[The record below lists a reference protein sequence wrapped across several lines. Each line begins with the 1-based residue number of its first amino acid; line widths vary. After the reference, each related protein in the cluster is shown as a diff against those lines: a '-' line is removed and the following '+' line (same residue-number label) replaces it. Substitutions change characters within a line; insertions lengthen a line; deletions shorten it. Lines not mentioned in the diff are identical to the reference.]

1 MADDPKGFEP
11 KYDDQKETGVI
22 LVGKSKSNTD
32 GSSYRKVELILDEE
46 ETYLSERNA
55 ESTASLVEFVVRD
68 RVTLFKTE
76 GGQQKYQCWLMESV
90 HGKSVN
96 ALHIS
101 RRTGKGVYGSH
112 EVTLGFEAMF
122 ALHKYLDKLFSYD
135 SPQRLRIPIVQPQR
149 EPADLLLSESQF
161 IELIK
166 ANIRSTDDFYKLIQ
180 IQKMELAVAR
190 LESILYGDFENEVDI
205 QKFLKENIWMFGNDY
220 VHIVEHGKINA
231 RNILDMIPQD
241 YESYIDII
249 EVKLPTEKLFHFDE
263 SHKNYYCS
271 SKLTKAT
278 AQTQNYIYELEGI
291 SQSEEYQHNNNCKIV
306 RPKGIILF
314 GSEAPLNE
322 DEKRYLRILNSSY
335 HNMQIITYRQLLEK
349 AKNTLAILKSKDK

>member
-1 MADDPKGFEP
+1 MSDVPKSFDP

-22 LVGKSKSNTD
+22 LVGKSYFNTD
-32 GSSYRKVELILDEE
+32 GSSYRKIELLLDEE

-55 ESTASLVEFVVRD
+55 ESTESPVEFVVHD
-68 RVTLFKTE
+68 NVTLYKTE
-76 GGQQKYQCWLMESV
+76 GGQQKYECWLMESV
-90 HGKSVN
+90 QGKSVN

-101 RRTGKGVYGSH
+101 RRTGKGVYGSN
-112 EVTLGFEAMF
+112 EVTLGYKAIF
-122 ALHKYLDKLFSYD
+122 ALHEYLNKLSSYD
-135 SPQRLRIPIVQPQR
+135 SPQRLRIPIAKPHSD
-149 EPADLLLSESQF
+149 PADLLLSESQF

-166 ANIRSTDDFYKLIQ
+166 ANIRSTDDFYKLMQ

-190 LESILYGDFENEVDI
+190 LESILNGDFENEVDI

-220 VHIVEHGKINA
+220 VHIVENGKINA
-231 RNILDMIPQD
+231 QNILDMVPQD

-249 EVKLPTEKLFHFDE
+249 EVKLPTESLFHFDE

-278 AQTQNYIYELEGI
+278 AQTQNYIYELEGV
-291 SQSEEYQHNNNCKIV
+291 SQSEEYQHNNSCKIV

-314 GSEAPLNE
+314 GSKEPSTE
-322 DEKRYLRILNSSY
+322 DEKKYLRILNSSY
-335 HNMQIITYRQLLEK
+335 HNMQIITYQQLLEK
-349 AKNTLAILKSKDK
+349 AKNTLAILKSKDR